1 MASVAGMRR
10 RFAPLLPVLIVLLAL
25 LDLVFAAAASG
36 DPGDGDAFRRTTPR
50 ADVIRAGEWTLLG
63 IPGGRA
69 WGLESGLRPLDG
81 AVQVTVELAAIDPAV
96 REAFLRV
103 AYYARADAR
112 SRQLLIADSSP
123 VTVAAGSGGVALV
136 VRLEP
141 PPNAIAYRV
150 RLLGRLFGREQRTV
164 AGAIRARWDE
174 HGPPGGG
181 RPALT
186 RLLSEPP

>member
-1 MASVAGMRR
+1 MRRLSASV
-10 RFAPLLPVLIVLLAL
+10 LLLVLA
-25 LDLVFAAAASG
+25 FAAPASG

-50 ADVIRAGEWTLLG
+50 AEVIRAGEWTLLG

-69 WGLESGLRPLDG
+69 WGLESDLRPLAG
-81 AVQVTVELAAIDPAV
+81 ASQVRVELAAIDPAV

-112 SRQLLIADSSP
+112 SRQLAIGDSAP

-141 PPNAIAYRV
+141 PPNAVAYRV
-150 RLLGRLFGREQRTV
+150 RLLGRLFGREQRTW
-164 AGAIRARWDE
+164 AGAIRARWEDE
-174 HGPPGGG
+174 DPFGPSGPIDLIGGA

>member
-1 MASVAGMRR
+1 MRR
-10 RFAPLLPVLIVLLAL
+10 LSAPAL
-25 LDLVFAAAASG
+25 LTLLVLAFAAPASG
-36 DPGDGDAFRRTTPR
+36 DPGDGDGFRRTTPR
-50 ADVIRAGEWTLLG
+50 AEVIRAGEWTLLG

-69 WGLESGLRPLDG
+69 WGLESDLRPLDG
-81 AVQVTVELAAIDPAV
+81 AGQVTVELAAIDPAV

-103 AYYARADAR
+103 AYYARSDAR
-112 SRQLLIADSSP
+112 SRQLAIADSAP

-136 VRLEP
+136 LRLEP

-150 RLLGRLFGREQRTV
+150 RLLGRLFGREQRTA
-164 AGAIRARWDE
+164 AGAIRARWDD
-174 HGPPGGG
+174 HGPIGDA

>member
-1 MASVAGMRR
+1 MRR
-10 RFAPLLPVLIVLLAL
+10 LRASLLAVLLLAL
-25 LDLVFAAAASG
+25 VFAVPASG

-50 ADVIRAGEWTLLG
+50 ADVVRAGDWTLLG

-112 SRQLLIADSSP
+112 SRQLAIADSEP
-123 VTVAAGSGGVALV
+123 VTVAAGSGGAALV

-141 PPNAIAYRV
+141 PPSAIAYRV
-150 RLLGRLFGREQRTV
+150 RLLGRLFAHDQRTS

-174 HGPPGGG
+174 SDPPGGG

>member
-1 MASVAGMRR
+1 MRR
-10 RFAPLLPVLIVLLAL
+10 PFAPLLPVLTLAL
-25 LDLVFAAAASG
+25 ALAAPASG
-36 DPGDGDAFRRTTPR
+36 DPGDGGDAFRRTTPR

-69 WGLESGLRPLDG
+69 WGLESGLRPLAG

-96 REAFLRV
+96 RETFLRV
-103 AYYARADAR
+103 AYYARADGR
-112 SRQLLIADSSP
+112 SRQLAIADSAP
-123 VTVAAGSGGVALV
+123 VTVAAGSGGAAVV

-141 PPNAIAYRV
+141 PPNAVAYRV

-164 AGAIRARWDE
+164 AGAIRARWDDQ
-174 HGPPGGG
+174 GPPSGA